1 MQWTRPAVRTAVA
14 LCLAATI
21 FIPATCA
28 SAVTWGANYFPNI
41 TLTTQEGKEVHLWD
55 DLLKDRN
62 VVINFIY
69 TQCGASCPLETA
81 RLAQVQQ
88 LLGDRMGRDVF
99 FYSFSIDPERDT
111 PAELKAYAER
121 FHAGRG
127 WLFLTGRKADIEL
140 VRGKLGQ
147 AARAGQNQLADH
159 STTLMIGNAATGQ
172 WMRDSS
178 TDDPRYIASMV
189 GDWLSSWRG
198 RQPGK
203 SYAEAPPLADAADRG
218 AYLFRTRCAACH
230 TVGRGDG
237 LGPDLSGVTAA
248 RDHAWLARYVAAPDE
263 VLASG
268 DPVANA
274 LFEKYRQVRM
284 PNLRLGEKD
293 VEALLSFLKARSV
306 SSHASETAETR
317 APAAAAFDKAGRIG
331 DGRKSRE

>member
-1 MQWTRPAVRTAVA
+1 MRRMDAIPFAAA
-14 LCLAATI
+14 SAFLAAALLLTVSR
-21 FIPATCA
+21 A
-28 SAVTWGANYFPNI
+28 SAVSWGANYFPNVL
-41 TLTTQEGKEVHLWD
+41 LTTQDGKEVRLWD
-55 DLLKDRN
+55 DLLKDRS

-69 TQCGASCPLETA
+69 TRCSASCPLETA
-81 RLAQVQQ
+81 KLAEVQR
-88 LLGDRMGRDVF
+88 LLGDRMGRDVS

-121 FHAGRG
+121 FHAGPG
-127 WLFLTGRKADIEL
+127 WLFLTGKKADIEL
-140 VRGKLGQ
+140 VRRKLGQ
-147 AARAGQNQLADH
+147 AARAGQDRLTDH
-159 STTLMIGNAATGQ
+159 STTLMIGNVATGQ

-178 TDDPRYIASMV
+178 TDDPRYVAAMV

-203 SYAEAPPLADAADRG
+203 SYAEAPPLEDAADRG

-230 TVGRGDG
+230 TVAHGDG

-274 LFEKYRQVRM
+274 LFEKYRHVRM
-284 PNLRLGEKD
+284 PNLRLGRED
-293 VEALLSFLKARSV
+293 VEALLSYLKARARDGP
-306 SSHASETAETR
+306 ASAR
-317 APAAAAFDKAGRIG
+317 R
-331 DGRKSRE
+331 